1 MRNFQDTFET
11 RKRSFISAFSI
22 YMAVSLNLENS
33 FCLSENHLQF
43 TIYVSWSF
51 ITPCLSAS
59 AQSALESSPMKIQ
72 LVKPLPGEKDS
83 DFPPPRTILH
93 NLVHP
98 GENAK

>member
-11 RKRSFISAFSI
+11 RKCSFISAFSI
-22 YMAVSLNLENS
+22 CMAVPLNLENN
-33 FCLSENHLQF
+33 FCLSENRLQF

-59 AQSALESSPMKIQ
+59 AQSTPESLAMKIR

-83 DFPPPRTILH
+83 DFPPPQSILH
-93 NLVHP
+93 NLVHL
-98 GENAK
+98 GENAE